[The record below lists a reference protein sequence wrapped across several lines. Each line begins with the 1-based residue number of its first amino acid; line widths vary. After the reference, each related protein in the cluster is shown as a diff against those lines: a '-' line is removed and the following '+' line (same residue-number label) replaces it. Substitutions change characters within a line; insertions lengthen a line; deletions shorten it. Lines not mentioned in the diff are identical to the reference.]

1 MAKKVI
7 SVSVYV
13 TEGGKEL
20 IYPAEARE
28 SINDAEVDL
37 SAKINQGAS
46 LIKMKEA
53 SSGKIVYVS
62 GQTILLV
69 YPNYE

>member
-1 MAKKVI
+1 MAKKI
-7 SVSVYV
+7 GSVSVYV

-20 IYPAEARE
+20 IYPAETRDIVDNAE
-28 SINDAEVDL
+28 SDL

-46 LIKMKEA
+46 LIKMKE
-53 SSGKIVYVS
+53 SETGKIVYVS